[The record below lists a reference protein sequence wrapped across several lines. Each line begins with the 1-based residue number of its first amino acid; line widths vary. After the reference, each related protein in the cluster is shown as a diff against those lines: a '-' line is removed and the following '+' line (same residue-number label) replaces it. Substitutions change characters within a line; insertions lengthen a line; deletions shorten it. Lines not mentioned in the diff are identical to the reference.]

1 MARTVTALKVVGQDG
16 KDGSKGIECPSS
28 SSSIMNTTIYKG
40 IRASASLFGLY
51 KSCQM
56 GYKIR
61 MGAIQNFG
69 TVIHEYDVS

>member
-16 KDGSKGIECPSS
+16 KDGTKGIECP
-28 SSSIMNTTIYKG
+28 SSSIMNTTIYKAM
-40 IRASASLFGLY
+40 RASGALFGLY